1 METYLTIDELADYLK
16 LNKQTIRRWVHNH
29 EIPYH
34 KIRRV
39 VRFRVSEVEKWIDSA
54 EPPNGGALI
63 IPIGKR
69 PKGTYEGGYTLPL
82 ELQEDIEGDLFDDA
96 FSLDELAE
104 IKTAREEAGDEA

>member
-39 VRFRVSEVEKWIDSA
+39 VRFRVSEVEKWID
-54 EPPNGGALI
+54 
-63 IPIGKR
+63 
-69 PKGTYEGGYTLPL
+69 EGGYTLPS

-104 IKTAREEAGDEA
+104 IKAARENPEDEV